1 VGTPIAGRGQ
11 SELEDLIGLFVN
23 TLVLRTDLGGDPTLR
38 EVLHRVETTALEAY
52 THQDLPFDKLVAEL
66 APERNLGQNP
76 LVQVVFA
83 LQNLGQPAADEVE
96 KESGEWVPD
105 EEEAGGG
112 TAKVELTLT
121 LFESEGGLSGQVEY
135 ATDLF
140 EADTVAR
147 WMEYYERILRTMV

>member
-38 EVLHRVETTALEAY
+38 EVLHRVEATALEAY

-83 LQNLGQPAADEVE
+83 LQNLGQAPADET
-96 KESGEWVPD
+96 D
-105 EEEAGGG
+105 EEEDAGG
-112 TAKVELTLT
+112 TAKFDLTLT
-121 LFESEGGLSGQVEY
+121 LFE
-135 ATDLF
+135 
-140 EADTVAR
+140 
-147 WMEYYERILRTMV
+147 